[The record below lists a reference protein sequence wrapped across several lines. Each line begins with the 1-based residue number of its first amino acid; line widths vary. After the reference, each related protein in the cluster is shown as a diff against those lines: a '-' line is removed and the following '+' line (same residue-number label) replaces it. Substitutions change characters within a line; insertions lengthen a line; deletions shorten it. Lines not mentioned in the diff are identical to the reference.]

1 MHGEA
6 PPVAE
11 AVLRRPA
18 PDLRDRLLS
27 GSLWILISQ
36 VVIQAMSVAVTV
48 VLARYLGRTE
58 TESAELLGTYLL
70 YSTIFTVL
78 ATVATLGIFVG
89 LPRIIAELQATR
101 SPRLAAATS
110 NGLTLGLIASAL
122 VGIGAFLGA
131 DLVSLAYPR
140 HPELILLLRV
150 STPAVVFSVLSVT
163 ALSVLQGLQ
172 RIREYSLVAMA
183 FSVLSVPVT
192 WLLVIQHRV
201 FLLEN
206 ALTGAAVAATVN
218 IVLNALGVVW
228 VVRRQTRLEGLPLR
242 LRVDRAESRALLS
255 LSMPALGSALVL
267 RPALLYQT
275 SIIFL
280 VLKEATTGVWKITSA
295 FYRVILFV
303 PAALAIPLLPAMS
316 QLYVTAPTRE
326 RREKVTKVLRIT
338 FVLVLPLCLIAGLGA
353 QYLIGFLFG
362 PTYVNND
369 SVYAT
374 FLLTAA
380 AFFDAGTV
388 VVISLLQG
396 TGRTRQAFALD
407 GLQAAII
414 VVLTFLL
421 IRDELKLRGAAA
433 ATLGNS
439 VVILA
444 VSLGYLARR
453 QEVDLRSIGD
463 MIGLGVAAFGVA
475 GIVILLGLATWAF
488 IPLAAATVAVT
499 FLVGWRLL
507 WRSDREIL
515 RHAFR
520 LVLPRGKG
528 APTPSAETFPRG
540 GSGGT

>member
-6 PPVAE
+6 PADAM
-11 AVLRRPA
+11 AVRVRPA

-27 GSLWILISQ
+27 GSLWILVSQ

-48 VLARYLGRTE
+48 ILARYLGGTP
-58 TESAELLGTYLL
+58 TKSAELLGTYLL

-89 LPRIIAELQATR
+89 LPTIIAELKATR

-110 NGLTLGLIASAL
+110 NGLALGLIASAL

-131 DLVSLAYPR
+131 DLVALAYPN
-140 HPELILLLRV
+140 HAELAVLLRV
-150 STPAVVFSVLSVT
+150 STPAVVFSVLSLT

-172 RIREYSLVAMA
+172 RIREYSIVAMA

-192 WLLVIQHRV
+192 WVLVIHHRAF
-201 FLLEN
+201 FLESG
-206 ALTGAAVAATVN
+206 LTGAAVAAAVN
-218 IVLNALGVVW
+218 IGLNALGVVW
-228 VVRRQTRLEGLPLR
+228 VVRRQARLERLPLR
-242 LRVDRAESRALLS
+242 LKVDRVESRALLS

-280 VLKEATTGVWKITSA
+280 VLKELATGVWKITSA

-316 QLYVTAPTRE
+316 ELYVTSTVRQ
-326 RREKVTKVLRIT
+326 RREKVTKILRIT
-338 FVLVLPLCLIAGLGA
+338 FVLVLPLCLVAGLGA
-353 QYLIGFLFG
+353 QYLIEFLFG
-362 PTYVNND
+362 PTYLDNH
-369 SVYAT
+369 SVQAT

-396 TGRTRQAFALD
+396 TGRTKQAFALD
-407 GLQAAII
+407 ALQASVI
-414 VVLTFLL
+414 VALTFFL
-421 IRDELKLRGAAA
+421 IRPELDLRGAAA
-433 ATLGNS
+433 ATLGNA

-453 QEVDLRSIGD
+453 GEVDLRSIGD
-463 MIGLGVAAFGVA
+463 LIGLGVAAFGVA
-475 GIVILLGLATWAF
+475 GIVLLRGLGTWYF
-488 IPLAAATVAVT
+488 LPLALTTVAVT
-499 FLVGWRLL
+499 FLVGWRFLS
-507 WRSDREIL
+507 RGDREIL
-515 RHAFR
+515 RHALR

-528 APTPSAETFPRG
+528 AWATPTETSPRG
-540 GSGGT
+540 GNGGN